1 MALSRTSGRRQTWT
15 SQSQNPKG
23 VYYFSEQNAI
33 YLFFYKKYYII
44 YIESEKEDKKN
55 ERY

>member
-15 SQSQNPKG
+15 PQSQNPKG

-44 YIESEKEDKKN
+44 YIESEKEDKKK
-55 ERY
+55 